1 MTGGAGGVDGFGGR
15 VPPAGRRPRVPG
27 TAVLA
32 LVLGLA
38 VAVVVVHATNV
49 AFSVVGLS
57 PAWAIAVLAG
67 SLLGSAINVP
77 VLSLL
82 AEPEDSGP
90 GRVVVVRGGM
100 AWTLWLD
107 RPRRITVAVNV
118 GGAIIPSAVS
128 VYLLVRTGLWWGG
141 LFVVALVALV
151 VHRFATPVR
160 RVGIVVPMILPA
172 LTAAA
177 AALAVADR
185 ADAPVLA
192 YVGGTLGTLVGA
204 DLTNLA
210 AVRRMPAS
218 RVSIGGG
225 GTFDGVFVSGV
236 LAVLLAAL
244 R

>member
-1 MTGGAGGVDGFGGR
+1 MSVGAGGVGGVGGR
-15 VPPAGRRPRVPG
+15 VPPARRGPRIPGAGVP
-27 TAVLA
+27 A

-57 PAWAIAVLAG
+57 PAWAVGVLAG
-67 SLLGSAINVP
+67 SLLGSAVNVP
-77 VLSLL
+77 VLSLV
-82 AEPEDSGP
+82 AEPEDAGP
-90 GRVVVVRGGM
+90 GRVEMDRAGM
-100 AWTLWLD
+100 VWTLGLD
-107 RPRRITVAVNV
+107 QPRRVAVAVNV
-118 GGAIIPSAVS
+118 GGAVIPSAVS

-160 RVGIVVPMILPA
+160 RVGIVVPMVLPA

-185 ADAPVLA
+185 PDAPVLA

-204 DLTNLA
+204 DLTNFA
-210 AVRRMPAS
+210 AVRRMPAA

-236 LAVLLAAL
+236 LAVLMAAL

>member
-1 MTGGAGGVDGFGGR
+1 
-15 VPPAGRRPRVPG
+15 VP
-27 TAVLA
+27 A

-57 PAWAIAVLAG
+57 PAWAVGVLAG
-67 SLLGSAINVP
+67 SLLGSAVNVP
-77 VLSLL
+77 VLSLV
-82 AEPEDSGP
+82 AEPEDAG
-90 GRVVVVRGGM
+90 GRVEVVRAGM
-100 AWTLWLD
+100 VWTLWLD
-107 RPRRITVAVNV
+107 RPRRITVAVNL
-118 GGAIIPSAVS
+118 GGAVIPSAVS

-141 LFVVALVALV
+141 LFVIALVALV

-160 RVGIVVPMILPA
+160 RVGIVVPMVLPA

-185 ADAPVLA
+185 PDAPVLA

-204 DLTNLA
+204 DLTNFA
-210 AVRRMPAS
+210 AVRRMPAA

-236 LAVLLAAL
+236 LAVLMAAL